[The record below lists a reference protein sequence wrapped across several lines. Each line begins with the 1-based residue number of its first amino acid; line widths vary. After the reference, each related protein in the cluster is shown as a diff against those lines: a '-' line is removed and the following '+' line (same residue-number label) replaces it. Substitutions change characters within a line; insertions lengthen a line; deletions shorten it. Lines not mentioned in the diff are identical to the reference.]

1 MEEQNI
7 CDEPQT
13 QFLMGYLKATIDI
26 ITKKAETAAQRSKCR
41 STEKR
46 MEQLIARN
54 SLLFHDL
61 RNLEARCGKVKDE
74 MKEIIDEIKR
84 VSQMLELIDRLPT
97 PDAEKYSE
105 QSSSDSEEERSE
117 KDESSEEDENSE
129 GEDECEEDEN
139 SERSEKDEDLEED
152 ENSVGLEKEE
162 YIDEMNIIENSD
174 TEDSLFGSGC
184 EIKCKSFFKWW
195 K

>member
-1 MEEQNI
+1 
-7 CDEPQT
+7 
-13 QFLMGYLKATIDI
+13 MGYLKATIDI

-54 SLLFHDL
+54 TLLFHDL
-61 RNLEARCGKVKDE
+61 RNLEARCGNVKDE

-84 VSQMLELIDRLPT
+84 ISQMLELIDRLPT

-117 KDESSEEDENSE
+117 KA
-129 GEDECEEDEN
+129 EDECEEDEN
-139 SERSEKDEDLEED
+139 SEGEDLEED
-152 ENSVGLEKEE
+152 ENSECSEKAEDLEEEENSVGLEKEE
-162 YIDEMNIIENSD
+162 CIDEMNIKENSD